1 MTDQRQTYRLL
12 IGDTVFGPM
21 SSEDVDRVIREK
33 RLTPDARVSVADGPW
48 EPIVTHFSLDS
59 DPADMPPPP
68 ETDEAPPPSRPGEWF
83 YRKEQR
89 TIGPMTETHLL
100 NLLES
105 GEISDRTFVWQHGQ
119 PEWLPLEQMRRATAT
134 VQSTVPTIRFE
145 ASLPRS
151 RTRSTRSS
159 SPLPAISYRVLLAV
173 AAVAVFFPWT
183 VASSE
188 TSGVISASSS
198 FSFNGYQSLWGQLTL
213 VLAIVGLVISFL
225 DPRILPV
232 PKSVVLSATAAVAA
246 ACPLISFLT
255 MSSASTTGNI
265 SGMGISSQSSVDPG
279 IGVWLALAGAAAAAG
294 CSFFNTSN
302 GRGTG
307 GGDKRDSDVV
317 GGSDS
322 GRRRAAK
329 DSGGTTTWLFAVVGL
344 AFLAVTIVVAQSTRP
359 FGQSGSATGGLPGL
373 DPAVNS
379 KELTKREFRDIL
391 KQLGWSGLNDLSGGI
406 QATIPEEKLYQQV
419 GRPTNSQTLGNMQF
433 LYWNCKDGT
442 IQLVRRSSFG
452 QPAKGKEFGTIYLS
466 AVNDY

>member
-1 MTDQRQTYRLL
+1 MTDQRQIYRLL
-12 IGDTVFGPM
+12 IDDTVFGPM

-119 PEWLPLEQMRRATAT
+119 PEWLPLEQMRQATA
-134 VQSTVPTIRFE
+134 TVPTIRFE

-159 SPLPAISYRVLLAV
+159 SSLPAISYRVLLAV

-188 TSGVISASSS
+188 TSGPISASSS

-213 VLAIVGLVISFL
+213 ILTLVGLVISFL
-225 DPRILPV
+225 EPRILPV
-232 PKSVVLSATAAVAA
+232 PKSMVLSATAAFAA

-265 SGMGISSQSSVDPG
+265 SGMGISSKSSVEPG
-279 IGVWLALAGAAAAAG
+279 IGVWLALAGAVAAAG
-294 CSFFNTSN
+294 YSFFNTSN

-307 GGDKRDSDVV
+307 GGDKRDSDVER
-317 GGSDS
+317 GSDS
-322 GRRRAAK
+322 ERRQAEK
-329 DSGGTTTWLFAVVGL
+329 DSGGTKIWLYAIVGL
-344 AFLAVTIVVAQSTRP
+344 VFLAVTIVVAQPTRP
-359 FGQSGSATGGLPGL
+359 YGQSGSATGGLPGL
-373 DPAVNS
+373 DPAANS
-379 KELTKREFRDIL
+379 KELTKREFRDML
-391 KQLGWSGLNDLSGGI
+391 KQLGWSGLNDLRGGI
-406 QATIPEEKLYQQV
+406 QATIPEEKLYKQV
-419 GRPTNSQTLGNMQF
+419 GRPTNSQTVGNMQF
-433 LYWNCKDGT
+433 LYWNCKDGR
-442 IQLVRRSSFG
+442 IQLVRQSSFG